1 MTRQH
6 QEMLTVTLHWLI
18 GDREQTTTIV
28 CEDSPPETLLPLL
41 IDGCGLPVRNERGDP
56 IAYTLR
62 LASPAGRLLRPAESA
77 SAQGVRSGSHLWLTE
92 GSRATPR
99 RCLLGLP
106 DGSEVALPPRGVTLS
121 RAWLLQALALLNLDT
136 YHRELD
142 LLEQRRSL
150 YRYVSNRPHC
160 LIAPIETGP
169 WSVSTGRTDVATLLN
184 GMRIA
189 PGASEPL
196 RDGDILTLGE
206 EGLSLSITLIGD
218 IAA

>member
-1 MTRQH
+1 MPRQQ

-41 IDGCGLPVRNERGDP
+41 IDGCGLPVRDERGDP

-62 LASPAGRLLRPAESA
+62 LASPAGRLLRPAERA

-92 GSRATPR
+92 RSLATPR

-106 DGSEVALPPRGVTLS
+106 DGSEVALPPRGATLS
-121 RAWLLQALALLNLDT
+121 RAWLLQALALLNPDT
-136 YHRELD
+136 YHRELA
-142 LLEQRRSL
+142 LLEQRRSA

-160 LIAPIETGP
+160 LIAPTETGP
-169 WSVSTGRTDVATLLN
+169 WSVSTERADVATLLN
-184 GMRIA
+184 AMRLA
-189 PGASEPL
+189 PGAPEPL

-218 IAA
+218 

>member
-1 MTRQH
+1 M
-6 QEMLTVTLHWLI
+6 
-18 GDREQTTTIV
+18 

-41 IDGCGLPVRNERGDP
+41 IDGCALPAQNERGAP

-62 LASPAGRLLRPAESA
+62 LASPAGRLLRPGENA

-92 GSRATPR
+92 RSPTAPR

-106 DGSEVALPPRGVTLS
+106 DGSEVALPPRGATLS
-121 RAWLLQALALLNLDT
+121 RAWLLQALALLNPET
-136 YHRELD
+136 YHRELT
-142 LLEQRRSL
+142 LLEQRQST

-160 LIAPIETGP
+160 RIAPGETGP
-169 WSVSTGRTDVATLLN
+169 WSVSTERADVATLLN
-184 GMRIA
+184 GMRIT
-189 PGASEPL
+189 PGAPESL

-218 IAA
+218 TTA